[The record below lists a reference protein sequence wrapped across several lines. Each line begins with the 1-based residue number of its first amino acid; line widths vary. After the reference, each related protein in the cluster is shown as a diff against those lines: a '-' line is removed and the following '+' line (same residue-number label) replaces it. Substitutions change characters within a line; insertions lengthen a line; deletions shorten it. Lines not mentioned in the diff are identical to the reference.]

1 MRRALVEL
9 VRTRRPVADDQ
20 ERLDGYLRD
29 VCPHHPAEVA
39 VVVVAA
45 RAGVPGELAH
55 ASEGHGVDATVARL
69 AARLHSEAGVDRE
82 LAQWAVETWAVALG
96 RMPAV
101 APTVEVPV
109 TSPTVEMPV
118 SVPADTPAEV
128 DLRAMVARPAMEP
141 LDSDPPAAGVA
152 LLVVVALVVAL
163 AGGGED
169 EPAASPPGTA
179 ATSTASTLAPKP
191 FPSDTVPLAAGT
203 YTTSTFKPA
212 MTMTVGEAWRV
223 SNAETPEFFSINR
236 TDGAVGAVNVVRLSR
251 VFPSTATY
259 RTIDEGT
266 RAGATEAVP
275 ADVAAWL
282 TANPNL
288 TTSRPTPTSIPGV
301 RGTQVEVTVRSG
313 YDSALCGTGCVPLWP
328 FEEPSL
334 GFGFLGSGKRNTVHA
349 LDVGGE
355 KVLVILVASTEQ
367 YPAFVREADRLL
379 ATLTF
384 PR

>member
-1 MRRALVEL
+1 VEA
-9 VRTRRPVADDQ
+9 PVT
-20 ERLDGYLRD
+20 
-29 VCPHHPAEVA
+29 PPAPA
-39 VVVVAA
+39 PPPPS
-45 RAGVPGELAH
+45 RAG
-55 ASEGHGVDATVARL
+55 
-69 AARLHSEAGVDRE
+69 
-82 LAQWAVETWAVALG
+82 
-96 RMPAV
+96 
-101 APTVEVPV
+101 
-109 TSPTVEMPV
+109 
-118 SVPADTPAEV
+118 
-128 DLRAMVARPAMEP
+128 RPRF
-141 LDSDPPAAGVA
+141 LLPAAGVA